1 MNRWQRQD
9 GMVLVTVLL
18 LMMVVA
24 ILGTI
29 AINTSTIDIQIFGN
43 LKKGSET
50 MESAE
55 AGVEISI
62 PVIERT
68 LAAGELE
75 PTQLTINSTT
85 VDLTKVAGTSDAN
98 NLGGEIA
105 GASNYDP
112 DTVSGTGTNGP
123 DVTMPMPGGVT
134 VKVDIDR
141 LYSYTLPGGA
151 LEFASGYE
159 GVGAAAAGGGIGVL
173 YRITSEG
180 NK

>member
-1 MNRWQRQD
+1 MKTLRNQN
-9 GMVLVTVLL
+9 GMILVTVLL

-43 LKKGSET
+43 LKKSSET
-50 MESAE
+50 LESGE

-62 PVIERT
+62 PIIERS
-68 LAAGELE
+68 LSAAELE
-75 PTQLTINSTT
+75 PTQITVNGSTRCL
-85 VDLTKVAGTSDAN
+85 DKVGGDCSSSTAN
-98 NLGGEIA
+98 NLGLELTG
-105 GASNYDP
+105 GSNYDADSTTSNP
-112 DTVSGTGTNGP
+112 DLK
-123 DVTMPMPGGVT
+123 MPMAGGVEVT
-134 VKVDIDR
+134 VDIDR

-159 GVGAAAAGGGIGVL
+159 GVGAAAAGGGVGVL

-180 NK
+180 CK

>member
-1 MNRWQRQD
+1 MRPLCNQN
-9 GMVLVTVLL
+9 GMILVTVLL

-62 PVIERT
+62 PIIERT

-75 PTQLTINSTT
+75 PTTITVNGAS
-85 VDLTKVAGTSDAN
+85 VDLSKVSGTTNPN
-98 NLGGEIA
+98 NLGGEII
-105 GASNYDP
+105 GASNYDA
-112 DTVSGTGTNGP
+112 DTVTGSGSNGP
-123 DVTMPMPGGVT
+123 DVTMAMSGGVN

-173 YRITSEG
+173 YRISSEG
-180 NK
+180 SK